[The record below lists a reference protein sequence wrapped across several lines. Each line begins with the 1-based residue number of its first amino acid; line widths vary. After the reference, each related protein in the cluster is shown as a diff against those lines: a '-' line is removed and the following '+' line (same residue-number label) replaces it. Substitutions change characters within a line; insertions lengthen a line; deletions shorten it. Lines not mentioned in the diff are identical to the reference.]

1 MRQKIYGSG
10 ECNTGMMERVEEQIA
25 RLVDEVGYEEVPRL
39 FKTLAG
45 GKRLR
50 AKLVLKIAS
59 SYEKAPLLGAI
70 IELIHAASLLHDD
83 VIDDAAL
90 RRGAPSVNATEGS
103 KTAVMLGDILYSKAF
118 SSLVD
123 FDRDI
128 ARCVAGAVTA
138 LSVGEMQ
145 DVRMAEAFNDDAQ
158 RYLEMLYNKTASL
171 IEAAASGAALL
182 AGKEAA
188 RYALYGKNLGLAF
201 QIIDD
206 ILDIVSDEATL
217 GKPAMNDY
225 VEGKC
230 TLPYIYLYE
239 ALEGADKARLKG
251 YHAQK
256 LDADA
261 TAWIK
266 AKMAEHA
273 CVEKSYMLAR
283 RLSDEAIAAVPEEA
297 ELVAI
302 IETMMRRSY

>member
-1 MRQKIYGSG
+1 MIEK
-10 ECNTGMMERVEEQIA
+10 VEEQIVK
-25 RLVDEVGYEEVPRL
+25 LVDAVGYDEASRL
-39 FKTLAG
+39 FKTLKG

-50 AKLVLKIAS
+50 AKLVMKIAP
-59 SYEKAPLLGAI
+59 ECADAPLLGAI

-83 VIDDAAL
+83 VIDDADL
-90 RRGAPSVNATEGS
+90 RRGVPSVNATEGS

-118 SSLVD
+118 GSLVA

-128 ARCVAGAVTA
+128 AKCVADAVTA

-145 DVRMAEAFNDDAQ
+145 DVRMADTFNDDADT
-158 RYLEMLYNKTASL
+158 YMAMLYNKTASL
-171 IEAAASGAALL
+171 IEASAKSAALL
-182 AGKEAA
+182 SGKDAEK
-188 RYALYGKNLGLAF
+188 YALYGKNLGLAF

-239 ALEGADKARLKG
+239 ALEGDEKERLKS
-251 YHAQK
+251 YHAKK
-256 LDADA
+256 LDADEE
-261 TAWIK
+261 AWVRRQLK
-266 AKMAEHA
+266 AYR

-283 RLSDEAIAAVPEEA
+283 KLSDEAVAAVA
-297 ELVAI
+297 DDKELVAI
-302 IETMMRRSY
+302 IETMMERKY

>member
-1 MRQKIYGSG
+1 
-10 ECNTGMMERVEEQIA
+10 MEQVEEQIV
-25 RLVDEVGYEEVPRL
+25 RLVDDVGYDEVSRL
-39 FKTLAG
+39 FKTLTG

-50 AKLVLKIAS
+50 AKLVMKIAPECS
-59 SYEKAPLLGAI
+59 DAPLLGAI

-118 SSLVD
+118 SALVA
-123 FDRDI
+123 FDKG
-128 ARCVAGAVTA
+128 VAQQVANAVTA

-145 DVRMAEAFNDDAQ
+145 DVRMADTFNDDASA
-158 RYLEMLYNKTASL
+158 YMEMLYNKTASL
-171 IEAAASGAALL
+171 IEAAAASSALL
-182 AGKEAA
+182 AGKEAS

-206 ILDIVSDEATL
+206 ILDIVSDEETL

-239 ALEGADKARLKG
+239 ALEGEEKERLKG
-251 YHAQK
+251 YHAKK
-256 LDADA
+256 LDAEQSG
-261 TAWIK
+261 WVK
-266 AKMAEHA
+266 AKMDEYG
-273 CVEKSYMLAR
+273 CVAKSYSLAR
-283 RLSDEAIAAVPEEA
+283 KLSDEAIAAVPEEA
-297 ELVAI
+297 ELIGI
-302 IETMMRRSY
+302 IETMMKRSY